1 MEHHIPVG
9 TLKFKVLKFMNL
21 TLVTEETFALCLS
34 VQPRAISIDAKQNFS
49 SFKTENN
56 DFIYLYIFGY
66 VVIFYILFV
75 YGSSWLWNET

>member
-9 TLKFKVLKFMNL
+9 TLKFKVLRFMNL
-21 TLVTEETFALCLS
+21 ILVTEETFALCLS
-34 VQPRAISIDAKQNFS
+34 VQPHAISIDAKQKFS
-49 SFKTENN
+49 SFKKENN